1 MDTLQWTR
9 LMLKVSGCSLDL
21 YTYTPLRRFLYTIY
35 AILGKMLLYSLFVLQ
50 TLDIVLVVEN
60 RDEFMENIAY
70 TTIWFSVL
78 VKNAMMSLHRA
89 NILILIKRLDENYFL
104 PVTKQEM
111 EIRSRFDKLIES
123 SSKAYTAILMSCL
136 CCIIITVFVIG
147 FTKRMLICRIWVPYN
162 YSSTSLYI
170 VTSMYEGMGAC
181 YGISASSACECLYTG
196 LLLHICCQFEI
207 LEHRFRS
214 LNSNP
219 IYTANHCASH
229 HHLIYKYAEAVN
241 EEFRGIM
248 SFQFFSSMSILCLTI
263 YHLAY
268 AENSTAFMATGLYM
282 TCVLCQMFY
291 YCFYGDMVKT
301 KSIEFIDKLFQSGWA
316 SWNGSSKMVL
326 LMVMRRSRT
335 PIEFTSMHIVTLNLE
350 SFMSLL
356 RTSYSAFNLMSS
368 TR

>member
-1 MDTLQWTR
+1 MVQCPREERHDVTASSEYINLNQKAGRKLFSACHQTRDGNSIEIRQANRNLIDDTYDKND
-9 LMLKVSGCSLDL
+9 M
-21 YTYTPLRRFLYTIY
+21 
-35 AILGKMLLYSLFVLQ
+35 AIFVLSLFL
-50 TLDIVLVVEN
+50 
-60 RDEFMENIAY
+60 R
-70 TTIWFSVL
+70 
-78 VKNAMMSLHRA
+78 
-89 NILILIKRLDENYFL
+89 
-104 PVTKQEM
+104 
-111 EIRSRFDKLIES
+111 S

-136 CCIIITVFVIG
+136 SCIIITVFVIG

-268 AENSTAFMATGLYM
+268 AENSAAFMATGLYM